1 MGNCKIKLLQ
11 TQNLK
16 KQQRENNK
24 KKIEKFSKTT
34 VFPAFWRGQL
44 LTPPISKQ
52 HVPPDFYDNMNFDV
66 FSNLYNEGKKT
77 YISRF

>member
-1 MGNCKIKLLQ
+1 MKEKYVYFKILRAYALLII
-11 TQNLK
+11 L
-16 KQQRENNK
+16 
-24 KKIEKFSKTT
+24 
-34 VFPAFWRGQL
+34 
-44 LTPPISKQ
+44 SKQ